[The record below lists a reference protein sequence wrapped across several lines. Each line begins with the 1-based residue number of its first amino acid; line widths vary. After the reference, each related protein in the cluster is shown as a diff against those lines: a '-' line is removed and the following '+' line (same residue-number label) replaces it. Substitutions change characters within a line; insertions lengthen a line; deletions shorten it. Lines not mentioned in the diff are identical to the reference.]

1 MNGIHWTHI
10 SCADK
15 TSCFS
20 KLHGLFFEEG
30 KKINPSCH
38 RRYNL
43 CQHYR
48 CLPRPKYTPE
58 NNLIIIIVNLLKS
71 YKIVFHALFV
81 RGQD

>member
-30 KKINPSCH
+30 KTINPS
-38 RRYNL
+38 YIEDIIYVNIIDA
-43 CQHYR
+43 CQG
-48 CLPRPKYTPE
+48 LNT
-58 NNLIIIIVNLLKS
+58 LLK
-71 YKIVFHALFV
+71 IT
-81 RGQD
+81 